1 MCDCDGLGAFILQK
15 GLSLMKQFKKRK
27 KSHIKS
33 ILTDFSLSPLFFL
46 HVIFKRAKIDQKYC
60 IITVVSRDYE
70 TVIDTDQPYT
80 NHSFSYN
87 FRYTVIWL

>member
-1 MCDCDGLGAFILQK
+1 
-15 GLSLMKQFKKRK
+15 MKQFK

-33 ILTDFSLSPLFFL
+33 ILTDSFFFFFFFFL
-46 HVIFKRAKIDQKYC
+46 DVIFKQAKIDQKYC

>member
-1 MCDCDGLGAFILQK
+1 
-15 GLSLMKQFKKRK
+15 MKQFK

-33 ILTDFSLSPLFFL
+33 ILTDSIFL
-46 HVIFKRAKIDQKYC
+46 DVIFKQSKIDQKYC
-60 IITVVSRDYE
+60 IITMVSRDYE